1 MDCINETAVTVSNKF
16 EQKKFEVL
24 IGKKITL
31 MFQRHT
37 QFNHI
42 LSINIDRLNTYDVY
56 MPFE

>member
-42 LSINIDRLNTYDVY
+42 LSINIDRLNTYDV
-56 MPFE
+56 